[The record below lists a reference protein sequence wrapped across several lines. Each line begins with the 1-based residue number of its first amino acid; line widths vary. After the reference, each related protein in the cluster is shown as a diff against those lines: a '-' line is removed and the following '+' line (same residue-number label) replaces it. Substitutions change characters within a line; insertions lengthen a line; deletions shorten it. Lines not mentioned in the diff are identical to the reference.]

1 MADPAPSDFTDP
13 AFLAAREAA
22 MRAMP
27 APPDAPPWRPPS
39 YADALRISEKI
50 TSDYRE
56 LHRPDSMDVKPS
68 EVCAALQQGGVKNW
82 VLMGLHGYVG
92 YMSDPR
98 ATQDVDVLVPYS
110 QKKKAVKAI
119 LQRWP
124 TLIVGEMEFVVRFK
138 DPDDLDEKDQP
149 KVVIDLML
157 PWGKLHEFVLQN
169 HVLVDPK
176 SGHQIPSFE
185 AALACKYAPMVSPY
199 RQFERKAQDAADFRK
214 MIKFHNGVVDRD
226 MLRQLGNMVWENG
239 GEEIL
244 SFVDLAMTDKQFPL

>member
-22 MRAMP
+22 MRAAP

-39 YADALRISEKI
+39 FADALRVSEKI

-68 EVCAALQQGGVKNW
+68 EVCAALERSGVKNW
-82 VLMGLHGYVG
+82 MLMGLHGYVG

-110 QKKKAVKAI
+110 QKKKAVKA
-119 LQRWP
+119 LLGRWP
-124 TLIVGEMEFVVRFK
+124 TLVVSEMDFVVRFK
-138 DPDDLDEKDQP
+138 DPGDLDDAGRP
-149 KVVIDLML
+149 KAVIDLML
-157 PWGKLHEFVLQN
+157 PWGKLHEQILKEHLF
-169 HVLVDPK
+169 DEPS
-176 SGHQIPSFE
+176 SGHRIPTLE
-185 AALACKYAPMVSPY
+185 AALACKYAAMVSPY
-199 RQFERKAQDAADFRK
+199 RQFERKTQDSADFRK
-214 MIKFHNGVVDRD
+214 MVKYRGDGIDRQ
-226 MLRQLGNMVWENG
+226 LLEQLGNLVWENG
-239 GEEIL
+239 GQEIL